1 MIKSN
6 MKYYIHLNNIL
17 KATFQRYIQIFK
29 NNYQAQNFKQLSKS
43 KISNVFKSQIVF
55 ESIRLFDIKISNT
68 HPLKM

>member
-1 MIKSN
+1 

>member
-1 MIKSN
+1 

-17 KATFQRYIQIFK
+17 KATFKDIFKFLK

>member
-17 KATFQRYIQIFK
+17 KATFKDIFKFLK